1 MANPIR
7 IVLVDD
13 DEALLE
19 SIDALLRAEGSFT
32 VMGPSTDAK
41 RAAQPAEGQKPDL
54 VILDLT
60 IPFVDGI
67 EATRRMR
74 ALLPLTRILVLS
86 AQTAHPYVGS
96 ALKAGAD
103 GYVTKHSMSGELVPA
118 IRAVL
123 AGEGYV
129 SEALRISC

>member
-7 IVLVDD
+7 IALADD
-13 DEALLE
+13 NEALAE

-32 VMGPSTDAK
+32 VIGRSS
-41 RAAQPAEGQKPDL
+41 AEQQEPDL

-60 IPFVDGI
+60 IPLVDGI
-67 EATRRMR
+67 EATRRLR
-74 ALLPLTRILVLS
+74 ALLPSTRILVLS
-86 AQTAHPYVGS
+86 AETAAPYVGS

-103 GYVTKHSMSGELVPA
+103 GYVTRHSLEDELVAA
-118 IRAVL
+118 IRAVV

-129 SEALRISC
+129 SEALRIFC

>member
-7 IVLVDD
+7 IVLADD
-13 DEALLE
+13 DESLLE
-19 SIDALLRAEGSFT
+19 SVDALLRAEGSFMVT
-32 VMGPSTDAK
+32 GQSTDAA
-41 RAAQPAEGQKPDL
+41 RAVQLVELQAPDL

-60 IPFVDGI
+60 VDGI

-74 ALLPLTRILVLS
+74 AALPSTRILVLS
-86 AQTAHPYVGS
+86 DQQAPSYVGS

-103 GYVTKHSMSGELVPA
+103 GYVAKHSMNDELVA
-118 IRAVL
+118 AVRAVL

-129 SEALRISC
+129 SESLRIFC